1 MGTAGTVIG
10 IDSSTQSCKVLAVD
24 VETGQ
29 ITARGSAP
37 HPDGTAV
44 DPQAWIDALNIAWDA
59 AGIRS
64 RSDVV
69 GVGVSAQQHGMVAL
83 DAQGKPVCEALLWN
97 DVRSAPQAQAMVDQR
112 GVPGWVEAVGT
123 APVSSITLSK
133 LAWLRQTAPD
143 TAKRVASVGLP
154 HDWLVRHLTGGAWV
168 TDRSDA
174 SGTGWFD
181 PVSNTVRSDLLVD
194 WFGAEPQLPQVLDPD
209 ATSGSVT
216 GDWLPKSPQ
225 AVVSA
230 GCGDNAGAALG
241 LGIQPG
247 DVVVSVGT
255 SGTVFARSEQPTPD
269 PSGVTSGFADAT
281 GQFLPLLCTLNA
293 ARVMARTAALLGL
306 AVEDLD
312 AAAGLG
318 APDCGGLTLLP
329 YLDGERTPNLP
340 TATGR
345 WHGITGE
352 SMTRENLARSSVMGV
367 ANSLAD
373 CLDVLRE
380 LGVPVHRTLLVGGGA
395 RSVAL
400 RTALSH
406 ILDGDMY
413 VPAPDEY
420 VALGAARQAAWA
432 VTGVLP
438 TWQPGSDGSQYIAHT
453 HDDGAT
459 AYRNSYSIM
468 RRNLESEL
476 SA

>member
-1 MGTAGTVIG
+1 
-10 IDSSTQSCKVLAVD
+10 
-24 VETGQ
+24 
-29 ITARGSAP
+29 
-37 HPDGTAV
+37 
-44 DPQAWIDALNIAWDA
+44 
-59 AGIRS
+59 
-64 RSDVV
+64 
-69 GVGVSAQQHGMVAL
+69 
-83 DAQGKPVCEALLWN
+83 
-97 DVRSAPQAQAMVDQR
+97 
-112 GVPGWVEAVGT
+112 
-123 APVSSITLSK
+123 
-133 LAWLRQTAPD
+133 
-143 TAKRVASVGLP
+143 
-154 HDWLVRHLTGGAWV
+154 
-168 TDRSDA
+168 
-174 SGTGWFD
+174 
-181 PVSNTVRSDLLVD
+181 
-194 WFGAEPQLPQVLDPD
+194 
-209 ATSGSVT
+209 
-216 GDWLPKSPQ
+216 
-225 AVVSA
+225 
-230 GCGDNAGAALG
+230 
-241 LGIQPG
+241 
-247 DVVVSVGT
+247 
-255 SGTVFARSEQPTPD
+255 
-269 PSGVTSGFADAT
+269 
-281 GQFLPLLCTLNA
+281 
-293 ARVMARTAALLGL
+293 
-306 AVEDLD
+306 EDLD

-318 APDCGGLTLLP
+318 APACGGLTLLP

-380 LGVPVHRTLLVGGGA
+380 LGVPVHRALLVGGGA

-406 ILDGDMY
+406 ILDVDMY

-438 TWQPGSDGSQYIAHT
+438 TWQAGSDGSQYIAHT